1 MNNKIKKNIYNNK
14 IIKAAIFITLILL
27 VGTVIFIKHIK
38 SLLIKDTCKFIENIP
53 VKSISM
59 EFKHEKLELDYD
71 NSNSQQILLYIID
84 SKGDI
89 LNSKEN
95 FFDKL
100 NKENEIELSEEII
113 KGIKENDKNIKIIKY
128 NEDDYFIR
136 YLKINNSSELN
147 ALVLLPEE
155 IIVSDFNKILIF
167 IIFLVITMIIIV
179 IVLFVIIIRLN
190 RKYIKLKNDNI
201 NKRMI
206 LASMGHEARTPISGI
221 IGLISKTQKEINDK
235 KKVKDNLEKV
245 KLISEDLLELVND
258 ILNASKV
265 ELGQIKALKQKINI
279 NRMIENINII
289 IKDKVVEK
297 NQTYKVITE
306 GIDNL
311 NIIGDGVKLKQ
322 VILNLLINANKF
334 TQEEGE
340 ITLKVK
346 RISEDIEGKVK
357 VMFEVEDNGIGI
369 SEEFIEK
376 IFEPFL
382 KVDNFNNNNF
392 EGVGLGLY
400 ICKELIQLMGSNLI
414 VESTLGKGSVFRFYL
429 DFDKY
434 FDKEREIANNE
445 LDLDI
450 LRNKKVLLAEDNEIN
465 RMIAIE
471 ILEDL
476 GLIVEY
482 ATNGKEAIEMFKASD
497 INYYNYIFMDV
508 RMPII
513 DGYNV
518 TKKIRNSMRPDAK
531 NIKIIAMT
539 ANTFPEDKEESLN
552 IGMDKHISKPINKK
566 SIIEALL
573 N

>member
-1 MNNKIKKNIYNNK
+1 MNNKIKKNFYNNN

-38 SLLIKDTCKFIENIP
+38 SLLIEDTYKFIENIP

-59 EFKHEKLELDYD
+59 QFKDEKLELDYD
-71 NSNSQQILLYIID
+71 NSDSQQILIYIID
-84 SKGDI
+84 
-89 LNSKEN
+89 SKEN

-100 NKENEIELSEEII
+100 NQENEIALSEEM
-113 KGIKENDKNIKIIKY
+113 
-128 NEDDYFIR
+128 
-136 YLKINNSSELN
+136 
-147 ALVLLPEE
+147 
-155 IIVSDFNKILIF
+155 IVSDFNKILIF

-221 IGLISKTQKEINDK
+221 IGLISKAQKEINDK
-235 KKVKDNLEKV
+235 NKVKDNLEKV
-245 KLISEDLLELVND
+245 KLISENLLELVND

-265 ELGQIKALKQKINI
+265 ELGQIKVLKQKINI
-279 NRMIENINII
+279 NSIIENINII
-289 IKDKVVEK
+289 IKDKAIEK

-311 NIIGDGVKLKQ
+311 NIIGDEVKLKQ

-334 TQEEGE
+334 TQEKGE
-340 ITLKVK
+340 IILKVK
-346 RISEDIEGKVK
+346 RINENIDEKVK

-382 KVDNFNNNNF
+382 KVDNFNNSSF
-392 EGVGLGLY
+392 DGTGLGLY

-429 DFDKY
+429 Y
-434 FDKEREIANNE
+434 FDKHFDEERKIVNNE

-518 TKKIRNSMRPDAK
+518 TKEIRNSMRPDSR